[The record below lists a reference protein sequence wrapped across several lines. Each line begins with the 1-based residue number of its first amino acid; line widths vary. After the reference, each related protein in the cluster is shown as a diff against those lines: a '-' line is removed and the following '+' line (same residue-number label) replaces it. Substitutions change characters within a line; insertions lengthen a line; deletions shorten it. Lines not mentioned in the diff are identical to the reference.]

1 MIKIKGSE
9 IMKNK
14 WKYIAVRWLI
24 LLAFILSVILIAFVR
39 SRKLIL
45 LTAKSEAE
53 TIMLR
58 AVDSATVEVLNSE
71 DFSYDKL
78 AVVSKDQEGTILGI
92 EINSSKADI
101 LKSKLA
107 QKITEILNEKS
118 RFTVSIPFGNFFNN
132 EYLTGFGPD
141 LKFKIQMANT
151 ASLNF
156 KSAFEESGIN
166 NTLHQIII
174 TVDIPANIIITG
186 GSDTFSVKTN
196 VLAAQTVIVGQTPD
210 SFTNVTENPGD
221 DIADDIFNFADLD

>member
-1 MIKIKGSE
+1 
-9 IMKNK
+9 MKNK

-24 LLAFILSVILIAFVR
+24 LLAFILSLILIAFVR

-45 LTAKSEAE
+45 LTAENEAE

-78 AVVSKDQEGTILGI
+78 AVVSKNQEGTILGI

-107 QKITEILNEKS
+107 QKITEILNEKR

-141 LKFKIQMANT
+141 LNFKIQMANT
-151 ASLNF
+151 ASLKF

-221 DIADDIFNFADLD
+221 DIADDIFNFADLN

>member
-1 MIKIKGSE
+1 
-9 IMKNK
+9 MKNK

-24 LLAFILSVILIAFVR
+24 LLAFILSLILIAFVR

-45 LTAKSEAE
+45 LTAENEAE

-78 AVVSKDQEGTILGI
+78 AVVSKNQEGTILGI

-107 QKITEILNEKS
+107 QKITEILNEKR

-141 LKFKIQMANT
+141 LNFKIQMANT
-151 ASLNF
+151 ASLKF

>member
-1 MIKIKGSE
+1 
-9 IMKNK
+9 
-14 WKYIAVRWLI
+14 
-24 LLAFILSVILIAFVR
+24 
-39 SRKLIL
+39 
-45 LTAKSEAE
+45 
-53 TIMLR
+53 MLR

-78 AVVSKDQEGTILGI
+78 AVVSKNQEGTILGI

-141 LKFKIQMANT
+141 LNFKIQMANT

-174 TVDIPANIIITG
+174 IVDIPANIIITG

>member
-1 MIKIKGSE
+1 
-9 IMKNK
+9 MKNK

-24 LLAFILSVILIAFVR
+24 LLAFILSLILIAFVR

-45 LTAKSEAE
+45 LTAENEAE

-78 AVVSKDQEGTILGI
+78 AVVSRNQEGTILGI

-107 QKITEILNEKS
+107 QKITEILNEKR

-141 LKFKIQMANT
+141 LNFKIQMANT
-151 ASLNF
+151 ASLKF

-210 SFTNVTENPGD
+210 SFTNVTEHPGD

>member
-1 MIKIKGSE
+1 
-9 IMKNK
+9 MKNK

-24 LLAFILSVILIAFVR
+24 LLAFILSLILIAFVR

-45 LTAKSEAE
+45 LTAENEAE

-78 AVVSKDQEGTILGI
+78 AVVSRNQEGTILGI
-92 EINSSKADI
+92 EINSPKADI

-107 QKITEILNEKS
+107 QKITEILNEKR

-141 LKFKIQMANT
+141 LNFKIQMANT
-151 ASLNF
+151 ASLKF

>member
-1 MIKIKGSE
+1 
-9 IMKNK
+9 MKNK

-24 LLAFILSVILIAFVR
+24 LLAFILSLILIAFVR

-45 LTAKSEAE
+45 LTAENEAE

-78 AVVSKDQEGTILGI
+78 AVVSKNQEGTILGI

-107 QKITEILNEKS
+107 QKITEILNEKR

-141 LKFKIQMANT
+141 LNFKIQMANT

>member
-1 MIKIKGSE
+1 
-9 IMKNK
+9 MKNK

-24 LLAFILSVILIAFVR
+24 LLAFILSLILIAFVR

-45 LTAKSEAE
+45 LTAENEAE

-78 AVVSKDQEGTILGI
+78 AVVSKNQEGTILGI
-92 EINSSKADI
+92 EINSPKADI

-107 QKITEILNEKS
+107 QKITEILNEKR

-141 LKFKIQMANT
+141 LNFKIQMANT
-151 ASLNF
+151 ASLKF

>member
-1 MIKIKGSE
+1 
-9 IMKNK
+9 MKNK
-14 WKYIAVRWLI
+14 WKYIVVRWLI
-24 LLAFILSVILIAFVR
+24 LLAFILSLILIAFVR

-78 AVVSKDQEGTILGI
+78 AVVSKNQEGTILGI

-107 QKITEILNEKS
+107 QKIREILNEKN

-141 LKFKIQMANT
+141 LNFKIQMANT

-210 SFTNVTENPGD
+210 TFTNVTENPGD

>member
-1 MIKIKGSE
+1 
-9 IMKNK
+9 MKNK

-24 LLAFILSVILIAFVR
+24 LLAFIISLVLIAFVR

-58 AVDSATVEVLNSE
+58 AADSATVEVLNSE

-78 AVVSKDQEGTILGI
+78 AVVSKNQEGTILGI
-92 EINSSKADI
+92 EINSSRADI

-141 LKFKIQMANT
+141 LNFKIQMANT

-156 KSAFEESGIN
+156 KSAFEESGMN

>member
-1 MIKIKGSE
+1 
-9 IMKNK
+9 MKNK

-24 LLAFILSVILIAFVR
+24 LLAFILSLVLIAFVR

-78 AVVSKDQEGTILGI
+78 AVVSKNQEGTILGI

-186 GSDTFSVKTN
+186 GSDTFSVNTN

>member
-1 MIKIKGSE
+1 
-9 IMKNK
+9 MKNK

-24 LLAFILSVILIAFVR
+24 LLAFILSLILIAFVR

-45 LTAKSEAE
+45 LTVENEAE

-78 AVVSKDQEGTILGI
+78 AVVSKNQEGTILGI
-92 EINSSKADI
+92 EINSPKADI

-107 QKITEILNEKS
+107 QKITEILNEKR

-141 LKFKIQMANT
+141 LNFKIQMANT
-151 ASLNF
+151 ASLKF

>member
-1 MIKIKGSE
+1 
-9 IMKNK
+9 MKNK

-78 AVVSKDQEGTILGI
+78 AVVSKNQEGTILGI

>member
-1 MIKIKGSE
+1 
-9 IMKNK
+9 MKNK

-24 LLAFILSVILIAFVR
+24 LLAFIISLVLIAFVR

-58 AVDSATVEVLNSE
+58 AADSATVEVLNSE

-78 AVVSKDQEGTILGI
+78 AVVSKNQEGTILGI
-92 EINSSKADI
+92 EINSSRADI

-141 LKFKIQMANT
+141 LNFKIQMANT

>member
-1 MIKIKGSE
+1 
-9 IMKNK
+9 MKNK

-24 LLAFILSVILIAFVR
+24 LLAFILSLVLIAFVR

-78 AVVSKDQEGTILGI
+78 AVVSKNQEGTILGI

-141 LKFKIQMANT
+141 LNFKIQMANT

-174 TVDIPANIIITG
+174 TVDIPANIIVTG

>member
-1 MIKIKGSE
+1 
-9 IMKNK
+9 MKNK

-24 LLAFILSVILIAFVR
+24 LLAFILSLVLIAFVR

-78 AVVSKDQEGTILGI
+78 AVVSKNQEGTILGI

-141 LKFKIQMANT
+141 LNFKIQMANT

-174 TVDIPANIIITG
+174 TVDIPANIIVTG
-186 GSDTFSVKTN
+186 GSDTFSVNTN

>member
-1 MIKIKGSE
+1 
-9 IMKNK
+9 MKNK
-14 WKYIAVRWLI
+14 WKYIVVRWLI
-24 LLAFILSVILIAFVR
+24 LLAFILSLILIAFVR

-78 AVVSKDQEGTILGI
+78 AVVSKNQEGTILGI

-107 QKITEILNEKS
+107 QKIREILNEKN

-141 LKFKIQMANT
+141 LNFKIQMANT

>member
-1 MIKIKGSE
+1 M
-9 IMKNK
+9 
-14 WKYIAVRWLI
+14 
-24 LLAFILSVILIAFVR
+24 
-39 SRKLIL
+39 
-45 LTAKSEAE
+45 
-53 TIMLR
+53 
-58 AVDSATVEVLNSE
+58 
-71 DFSYDKL
+71 
-78 AVVSKDQEGTILGI
+78 
-92 EINSSKADI
+92 
-101 LKSKLA
+101 
-107 QKITEILNEKS
+107 
-118 RFTVSIPFGNFFNN
+118 SIPFGNFFNN

-141 LKFKIQMANT
+141 LNFKIQMANT
-151 ASLNF
+151 ASLKF

>member
-1 MIKIKGSE
+1 
-9 IMKNK
+9 MKNK

-24 LLAFILSVILIAFVR
+24 LLAFILSLILIAFVR

-45 LTAKSEAE
+45 LTAENEAE

-78 AVVSKDQEGTILGI
+78 AVVSRNQEGTILGI

-141 LKFKIQMANT
+141 LNFKIQMANT

>member
-1 MIKIKGSE
+1 
-9 IMKNK
+9 MKNK

-24 LLAFILSVILIAFVR
+24 LLAFILSLILIAFVR

-45 LTAKSEAE
+45 LTAENEAE

-78 AVVSKDQEGTILGI
+78 AVVSRNQEGTILGI

-107 QKITEILNEKS
+107 QKITEILNEKR

-141 LKFKIQMANT
+141 LNFKIQMANT
-151 ASLNF
+151 ASLKF

>member
-1 MIKIKGSE
+1 
-9 IMKNK
+9 MKNK

-24 LLAFILSVILIAFVR
+24 LLAFILSLILIAFVR

-45 LTAKSEAE
+45 LTAENEAE

-78 AVVSKDQEGTILGI
+78 AVVSRNQEGTILGI

-107 QKITEILNEKS
+107 QKITEILNEKR

>member
-1 MIKIKGSE
+1 
-9 IMKNK
+9 MKNK

-24 LLAFILSVILIAFVR
+24 LLAFILSLILIAFVR

-45 LTAKSEAE
+45 LTAENEAE

-78 AVVSKDQEGTILGI
+78 AVVSRNQEGTILGI

-107 QKITEILNEKS
+107 QKITEILNEKR

-141 LKFKIQMANT
+141 LNFKIQMANT
-151 ASLNF
+151 ASLKF

-186 GSDTFSVKTN
+186 GSDTFCVKTN

>member
-1 MIKIKGSE
+1 
-9 IMKNK
+9 MKNK

-24 LLAFILSVILIAFVR
+24 LLAFILSLILIAFVR

-45 LTAKSEAE
+45 LTAENEAE

-78 AVVSKDQEGTILGI
+78 AVVSKNQEGTILGI

-107 QKITEILNEKS
+107 QKITEILNEKR

-141 LKFKIQMANT
+141 LNFKIQMANT
-151 ASLNF
+151 ASLKF

-196 VLAAQTVIVGQTPD
+196 VLAAQTVIVGQTPE

>member
-1 MIKIKGSE
+1 
-9 IMKNK
+9 MKNK

-24 LLAFILSVILIAFVR
+24 LLAFILSLVLIAFVR

-78 AVVSKDQEGTILGI
+78 AVVSKNQEGTILGI

-141 LKFKIQMANT
+141 LNFKIQMANT

-186 GSDTFSVKTN
+186 GSDTFSVNTN

>member
-1 MIKIKGSE
+1 
-9 IMKNK
+9 MKNK

-24 LLAFILSVILIAFVR
+24 LLVFILSLILIAFVR

-45 LTAKSEAE
+45 LTAENEAE

-78 AVVSKDQEGTILGI
+78 AVVSKNQEGTILGI
-92 EINSSKADI
+92 EINSPKADI

-107 QKITEILNEKS
+107 QKITEILNEKR

-141 LKFKIQMANT
+141 LNFKIQMANT
-151 ASLNF
+151 ASLKF